1 MCGSYNQVMEMVE
14 RSDEDSRC
22 ATVKSVLSE
31 MIASMATEAEKDVFD
46 VEDSLEDLREG
57 LREEEDV
64 PWSPRVADSTSL
76 VVQQEGEEAE
86 GTSTRMHAHTRTH
99 TRTHTQHTHVHR
111 QTDTQSCPCTHILVC
126 DILL

>member
-1 MCGSYNQVMEMVE
+1 MEMVE

-86 GTSTRMHAHTRTH
+86 DTGTRTHAHTRTH
-99 TRTHTQHTHVHR
+99 THTHTHAHIPNTRTCTDR
-111 QTDTQSCPCTHILVC
+111 QTHNHAHAHIY
-126 DILL
+126 